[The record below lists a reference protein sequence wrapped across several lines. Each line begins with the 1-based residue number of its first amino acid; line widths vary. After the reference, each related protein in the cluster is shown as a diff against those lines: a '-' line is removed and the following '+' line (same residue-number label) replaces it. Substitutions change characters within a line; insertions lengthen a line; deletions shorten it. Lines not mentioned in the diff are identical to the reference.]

1 MAKLEGIMS
10 HMDKVFDNLVA
21 QNKTLYDKFEDMSSK
36 QEQIIDT
43 LVFMTNMMEQ
53 SKKDM
58 SKMQLASSPSSLT
71 GDSDYSSQKRAK
83 CTISADTDQEET
95 QEYIMRDPKGGIAE
109 YE

>member
-1 MAKLEGIMS
+1 MARLEGIMS
-10 HMDKVFDNLVA
+10 HMDKAFDNLVA
-21 QNKTLYDKFEDMSSK
+21 QNKTLYNKFEEMSSK
-36 QEQIIDT
+36 QEQIIDK

-83 CTISADTDQEET
+83 CAILSEEGQSDT
-95 QEYIMRDPKGGIAE
+95 QEYIMSDPQGAIAE